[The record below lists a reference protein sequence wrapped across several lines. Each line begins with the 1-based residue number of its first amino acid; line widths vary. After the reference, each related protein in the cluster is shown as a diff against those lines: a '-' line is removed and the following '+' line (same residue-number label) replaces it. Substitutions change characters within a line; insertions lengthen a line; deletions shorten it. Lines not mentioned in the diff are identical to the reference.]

1 MKLHLNNVRV
11 SFANGLYKASAMEAG
26 QQEKYGADFILQP
39 DSVVLRV
46 NADGTK
52 TKTTLKDAELAVA
65 NEAWKG
71 KGQQMLDVLEPSKK
85 SLRDGDKRVNKSG
98 DIYEG
103 YEGAWYVT
111 AKTPTRPLL
120 IDAARQPVTEADG
133 TIYSGCYV
141 NAIIE
146 IYANT
151 QPKKKGVF
159 AGLKGVQFVRDG
171 DAFGGGAPA
180 AANEFDVVEGAN
192 AADFA

>member
-46 NADGTK
+46 NPDGSK

-65 NEAWKG
+65 NEAWKANG
-71 KGQQMLDVLEPSKK
+71 AKVLATLEGSKK
-85 SLRDGDKRVNKSG
+85 AIRDGDKRTNKAG

-103 YEGAWYVT
+103 YEGNWYVT
-111 AKTPTRPLL
+111 AKSPTRPLL
-120 IDAARQPVTEADG
+120 IDQARQPVTEADG

-151 QPKKKGVF
+151 QPTKKGVF

>member
-11 SFANGLYKASAMEAG
+11 SFANGLYKATALEAG
-26 QQEKYGADFILQP
+26 QQEKFGADFILQP

-65 NEAWKG
+65 AEAWKANG
-71 KGQQMLDVLEPSKK
+71 AKILATLEGSKK
-85 SLRDGDKRVNKSG
+85 AIRNGDLRTNKAG
-98 DIYEG
+98 EVYEG
-103 YEGAWYVT
+103 YEGRTYVT
-111 AKTPTRPLL
+111 AKTATRPLL
-120 IDAARQPVTEADG
+120 VNANRQPVTEEDG

-146 IYANT
+146 LYANT
-151 QPKKKGVF
+151 QPTKKGVF

-180 AANEFDVVEGAN
+180 AANEFDVVEGAE
-192 AADFA
+192 AEDFA

>member
-26 QQEKYGADFILQP
+26 QQEKFGADFILQP

-65 NEAWKG
+65 TEAWKANG
-71 KGQQMLDVLEPSKK
+71 AKVLASLEASKK
-85 SLRDGDKRVNKSG
+85 AIRDGSKRVNKAG
-98 DIYEG
+98 DVYEG
-103 YEGAWYVT
+103 YEGNTYVT
-111 AKTPTRPLL
+111 AKSATRPLL
-120 IDAARQPVTEADG
+120 VDQHRQPVAEEDG
-133 TIYSGCYV
+133 AIYSGCYV
-141 NAIIE
+141 NAIVE
-146 IYANT
+146 LYANT
-151 QPKKKGVF
+151 QPTKKGVF
-159 AGLKGVQFVRDG
+159 AGLKGVQFVKDG

-180 AANEFDVVEGAN
+180 AATEFDVVEGAD

>member
-26 QQEKYGADFILQP
+26 QQEKFGADFILQP

-65 NEAWKG
+65 NDAWKANG
-71 KGQQMLDVLEPSKK
+71 AKILASLEASKK
-85 SLRDGDKRVNKSG
+85 SIRDGSKRVNKAG
-98 DIYEG
+98 DVYEG
-103 YEGAWYVT
+103 YDGNTYVT
-111 AKTPTRPLL
+111 AKSPTRPLL
-120 IDAARQPVTEADG
+120 VDQQRQPVTEEDG

-146 IYANT
+146 LYANT
-151 QPKKKGVF
+151 QPTKKGVF
-159 AGLKGVQFVRDG
+159 AGLKGVQFVKDG

-180 AANEFDVVEGAN
+180 AASEFDVAEGAD